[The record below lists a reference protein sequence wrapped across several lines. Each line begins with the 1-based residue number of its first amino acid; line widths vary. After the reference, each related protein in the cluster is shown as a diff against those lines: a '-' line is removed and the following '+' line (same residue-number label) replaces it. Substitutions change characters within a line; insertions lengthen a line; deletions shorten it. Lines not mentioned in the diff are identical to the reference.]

1 MKHILMAL
9 VLFHGLASA
18 VSAQDDIPK
27 DAPSLIPSER
37 PRLEAEGVRP
47 EAETAP
53 DKKEECVPQSSDS
66 EWKPKL
72 MVSLSITDDGRP
84 KMAEREVM
92 VFTLQG
98 AGGAASTSDFES
110 RLFQVR
116 TEENSDRHFVP
127 NSARKMIVEPGVI
140 LLWCDNVSVNVTTSD
155 NGESTYGVKCDGKV
169 SIGLGSIITGE
180 SFELKSGSINMTNV
194 SFKLPGPFEV
204 ATPEVTI
211 PLSVFGVS
219 TQKFDKPLTTLEIAV
234 QTSLLIPPANAQKFN
249 APLQPQPDPISSP
262 GKVFDR
268 EARAQQPFFP
278 DPDGDFRE
286 RETN

>member
-1 MKHILMAL
+1 MKHILMAV
-9 VLFHGLASA
+9 VLLNGLASV
-18 VSAQDDIPK
+18 VSAQDETLT

-37 PRLEAEGVRP
+37 PRLQAEGVQP
-47 EAETAP
+47 EVETAP
-53 DKKEECVPQSSDS
+53 DKKEESVPQSSDL

-72 MVSLSITDDGRP
+72 MVTLSTTDDGKP
-84 KMAEREVM
+84 KMIEREVI
-92 VFTLQG
+92 VYTLQG
-98 AGGAASTSDFES
+98 AGSAASASDFDS
-110 RLFQVR
+110 RSFQIR
-116 TEENSDRHFVP
+116 TEENNDRHFVP
-127 NSARKMIVEPGVI
+127 KSARQMIVEPGVI
-140 LLWCDNVSVNVTTSD
+140 LLWCNNISVNVTTSD

-169 SIGLGSIITGE
+169 SICLGEIITGE

-194 SFKLPGPFEV
+194 SFKLPGPYEV

-234 QTSLLIPPANAQKFN
+234 QKGMLIPTATPPKFN

-262 GKVFDR
+262 AKLLERDT
-268 EARAQQPFFP
+268 RALQPFFP
-278 DPDGDFRE
+278 DSGVDFKE